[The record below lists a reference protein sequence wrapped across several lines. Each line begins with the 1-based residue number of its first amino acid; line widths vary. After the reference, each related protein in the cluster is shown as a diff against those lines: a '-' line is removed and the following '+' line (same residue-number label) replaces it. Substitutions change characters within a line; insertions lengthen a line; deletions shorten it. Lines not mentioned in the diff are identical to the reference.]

1 MKNKKL
7 IIACIV
13 VMLIIAIGLGA
24 GLNISATKKYES
36 AMELIEE
43 YTSSFETQEEI
54 DEMEHIYDKFL
65 ADEKLSSYYGKNNTF
80 DECYDLAKEEM
91 ERIIQ
96 EEKNRLAEESAKQ
109 EAIEDENEEITDD
122 SKNTETEDAQTS
134 DKENASS
141 DTSSSDNKNENT
153 VSSNEVALNEQQ
165 SSNNIESTTNSSSS
179 SSSSSVKKLT
189 GTGYRPD
196 LGQVITW
203 YAPDIVNQYNAK
215 GYAVEWDYTDMFT
228 INGKYTMSWSVM
240 SGGDCIACYEADE
253 NGNIVWD
260 WMTQGDAPLVQ
271 N

>member
-122 SKNTETEDAQTS
+122 SKNTETEDVQTS

-141 DTSSSDNKNENT
+141 DTSSSDTKNENT
-153 VSSNEVALNEQQ
+153 TLSNETSSNEQQ
-165 SSNNIESTTNSSSS
+165 TFNKTESTTDSSSSNSSSTTTS
-179 SSSSSVKKLT
+179 SSYDVVSAGVTWHCPAELVKL
-189 GTGYRPD
+189 
-196 LGQVITW
+196 
-203 YAPDIVNQYNAK
+203 APSK
-215 GYAVEWDYTDMFT
+215 GWFCIELPNGNMCWCTADYTETKSPYWSCEAGPDGT
-228 INGKYTMSWSVM
+228 PIPGTVYING
-240 SGGDCIACYEADE
+240 E
-253 NGNIVWD
+253 
-260 WMTQGDAPLVQ
+260 LVQ
-271 N
+271 

>member
-109 EAIEDENEEITDD
+109 EAIEDENEETTGD
-122 SKNTETEDAQTS
+122 SENTESKDVQTS
-134 DKENASS
+134 DEENTSS
-141 DTSSSDNKNENT
+141 DTSSSDTKNENT
-153 VSSNEVALNEQQ
+153 TSSNEVASNEQQ
-165 SSNNIESTTNSSSS
+165 ISNNTESTTDSSSS
-179 SSSSSVKKLT
+179 SSSS
-189 GTGYRPD
+189 
-196 LGQVITW
+196 ITTSSP
-203 YAPDIVNQYNAK
+203 YDIVAK
-215 GYAVEWDYTDMFT
+215 NTGIVWHCPAELVKLAPSKGWFCMEFPNGNMYWSTNDYTETKPPYWECEAGPDGVPISGT
-228 INGKYTMSWSVM
+228 VYING
-240 SGGDCIACYEADE
+240 E
-253 NGNIVWD
+253 
-260 WMTQGDAPLVQ
+260 LVQ
-271 N
+271 